1 MYTSILTLNCHVKP
15 EASALVTIVL
25 DGISQQ
31 FNLLPTINW
40 VPSTIL
46 QGSREIFINLP
57 VLLDTEEYLQQNI
70 PVSFHSSSEQD
81 RQIFLSTENR
91 DGLAEEKSDLHIRC
105 VNYEFE
111 IKAEHTDI
119 LICGYNCSHGS
130 FNIST
135 QPVWNTPDWQPY
147 DISGH
152 IGDSPLYSGP
162 GSLQILN
169 GQTVR
174 FQGTLTI
181 QLKPLA
187 P

>member
-1 MYTSILTLNCHVKP
+1 MNTSILTLNCHVKP
-15 EASALVTIVL
+15 KASALVTIVL

-40 VPSTIL
+40 VPSSST
-46 QGSREIFINLP
+46 QGSHEILINLP
-57 VLLDTEEYLQQNI
+57 VASDTLEGKD
-70 PVSFHSSSEQD
+70 FD
-81 RQIFLSTENR
+81 
-91 DGLAEEKSDLHIRC
+91 
-105 VNYEFE
+105 FE

-119 LICGYNCSHGS
+119 LILGYTCTLGF

-135 QPVWNTPDWQPY
+135 QPVWDTPDWQPY

-152 IGDSPLYSGP
+152 TGDNPVYKGP

-174 FQGTLTI
+174 FTGTLKI
-181 QLKPLA
+181 
-187 P
+187 

>member
-15 EASALVTIVL
+15 DTSALVTIVL
-25 DGISQQ
+25 DSTSQQ
-31 FNLLPTINW
+31 FSLVPTINW
-40 VPSTIL
+40 VPSSST
-46 QGSREIFINLP
+46 QDSREILINLP
-57 VLLDTEEYLQQNI
+57 VSSNI
-70 PVSFHSSSEQD
+70 FEIKD
-81 RQIFLSTENR
+81 F
-91 DGLAEEKSDLHIRC
+91 D
-105 VNYEFE
+105 FE

-135 QPVWNTPDWQPY
+135 QPVWDAPAWQPY

-152 IGDSPLYSGP
+152 TGDSPPYSGP

-174 FQGTLTI
+174 FTGTLTI
-181 QLKPLA
+181 QLNPLA

>member
-15 EASALVTIVL
+15 DTGALVTVVV

-40 VPSTIL
+40 VPSSSM
-46 QGSREIFINLP
+46 QDSREILINLSATSLNE
-57 VLLDTEEYLQQNI
+57 VKEFD
-70 PVSFHSSSEQD
+70 
-81 RQIFLSTENR
+81 
-91 DGLAEEKSDLHIRC
+91 
-105 VNYEFE
+105 FE
-111 IKAEHTDI
+111 IKSEHSDV
-119 LICGYNCSHGS
+119 LIGGYTCTLGM

-135 QPVWNTPDWQPY
+135 QPAWDTPDWQPY

-152 IGDSPLYSGP
+152 IGDNPMYPGP

-174 FQGTLTI
+174 FKGTLTMW
-181 QLKPLA
+181 QQKSSLT
-187 P
+187 

>member
-15 EASALVTIVL
+15 DTGALVTVVV

-40 VPSTIL
+40 VPSSSM
-46 QGSREIFINLP
+46 QDSREILINLP
-57 VLLDTEEYLQQNI
+57 ATSLDE
-70 PVSFHSSSEQD
+70 VKDFD
-81 RQIFLSTENR
+81 
-91 DGLAEEKSDLHIRC
+91 
-105 VNYEFE
+105 FE
-111 IKAEHTDI
+111 IKSEHNDI
-119 LICGYNCSHGS
+119 LIGGYTCTLGM

-135 QPVWNTPDWQPY
+135 QPVWDTLNWQPY

-152 IGDSPLYSGP
+152 IGDSPVYTGP

-174 FQGTLTI
+174 FKGTLTI
-181 QLKPLA
+181 S
-187 P
+187 

>member
-15 EASALVTIVL
+15 DTSALVTIVL

-40 VPSTIL
+40 VPSSSK
-46 QGSREIFINLP
+46 QDSREILINLP
-57 VLLDTEEYLQQNI
+57 IESNT
-70 PVSFHSSSEQD
+70 SEVKD
-81 RQIFLSTENR
+81 F
-91 DGLAEEKSDLHIRC
+91 D
-105 VNYEFE
+105 FE

-119 LICGYNCSHGS
+119 LICGYTCTLGS

-135 QPVWNTPDWQPY
+135 QPVWDAPGWQPY

-152 IGDSPLYSGP
+152 TGDSPSYSGP

-174 FQGTLTI
+174 FTGTLTI
-181 QLKPLA
+181 QLNPPA

>member
-15 EASALVTIVL
+15 DTGALVTVVL

-40 VPSTIL
+40 VPSSSKQDSHEIL
-46 QGSREIFINLP
+46 INLA
-57 VLLDTEEYLQQNI
+57 VLSNT
-70 PVSFHSSSEQD
+70 SEVKNFD
-81 RQIFLSTENR
+81 
-91 DGLAEEKSDLHIRC
+91 
-105 VNYEFE
+105 FE

-119 LICGYNCSHGS
+119 LICGYTCTLGS

-135 QPVWNTPDWQPY
+135 QPVWDTPSWQPY

-152 IGDSPLYSGP
+152 GGRQALAGP

-169 GQTVR
+169 GQTVQ
-174 FQGTLTI
+174 FTGTLTI
-181 QLKPLA
+181 QQSPLS
-187 P
+187 

>member
-40 VPSTIL
+40 VPSSST
-46 QGSREIFINLP
+46 QDSREIVINLP
-57 VLLDTEEYLQQNI
+57 VASNI
-70 PVSFHSSSEQD
+70 P
-81 RQIFLSTENR
+81 
-91 DGLAEEKSDLHIRC
+91 K
-105 VNYEFE
+105 VNDFDFE

-119 LICGYNCSHGS
+119 LIGGYTCTLGN

-135 QPVWNTPDWQPY
+135 QPVWDTPSWQPY

-152 IGDSPLYSGP
+152 SGDNPSYSGP

-174 FQGTLTI
+174 FTGTLTI
-181 QLKPLA
+181 QLNPPA

>member
-15 EASALVTIVL
+15 DTGALVTVVI

-40 VPSTIL
+40 VPSSSM
-46 QGSREIFINLP
+46 QNSREILINLP
-57 VLLDTEEYLQQNI
+57 V
-70 PVSFHSSSEQD
+70 VSLNGIKDFD
-81 RQIFLSTENR
+81 
-91 DGLAEEKSDLHIRC
+91 
-105 VNYEFE
+105 FE
-111 IKAEHTDI
+111 IKSEHSDI
-119 LICGYNCSHGS
+119 LIGGYTCTLGS

-135 QPVWNTPDWQPY
+135 QPVWDNLNWQPY

-152 IGDSPLYSGP
+152 IGDSPAFSGP

-174 FQGTLTI
+174 FKGTLTMW
-181 QLKPLA
+181 QQKSSSS
-187 P
+187 

>member
-15 EASALVTIVL
+15 DTGALVTVVI

-40 VPSTIL
+40 VPSSSM
-46 QGSREIFINLP
+46 QDSREILINLP
-57 VLLDTEEYLQQNI
+57 VGSLDEI
-70 PVSFHSSSEQD
+70 KDFD
-81 RQIFLSTENR
+81 
-91 DGLAEEKSDLHIRC
+91 
-105 VNYEFE
+105 FE
-111 IKAEHTDI
+111 IKSEYSDI
-119 LICGYNCSHGS
+119 LIGGYTCTLGS

-135 QPVWNTPDWQPY
+135 QPVWDALDWQPY

-152 IGDSPLYSGP
+152 IGDTPVYPGP

-174 FQGTLTI
+174 FKGTLTM
-181 QLKPLA
+181 
-187 P
+187 

>member
-15 EASALVTIVL
+15 DTSALVTIVL

-40 VPSTIL
+40 VPSSST
-46 QGSREIFINLP
+46 QDSREILINLP
-57 VLLDTEEYLQQNI
+57 VESNT
-70 PVSFHSSSEQD
+70 SEVKD
-81 RQIFLSTENR
+81 F
-91 DGLAEEKSDLHIRC
+91 D
-105 VNYEFE
+105 FE

-119 LICGYNCSHGS
+119 LIGGYTCTLGN

-135 QPVWNTPDWQPY
+135 QPVWNVPDWQPY

-152 IGDSPLYSGP
+152 TGDSPSYSGP

-174 FQGTLTI
+174 FTGTLTI
-181 QLKPLA
+181 QLNPPA

>member
-1 MYTSILTLNCHVKP
+1 MYTSIMTLNCHVKP

-40 VPSTIL
+40 VPSSST
-46 QGSREIFINLP
+46 QDSREILINLP
-57 VLLDTEEYLQQNI
+57 VSGDTSQ
-70 PVSFHSSSEQD
+70 VKDFD
-81 RQIFLSTENR
+81 
-91 DGLAEEKSDLHIRC
+91 
-105 VNYEFE
+105 FE

-119 LICGYNCSHGS
+119 LILGYACTLGN
-130 FNIST
+130 FNITT
-135 QPVWNTPDWQPY
+135 QPVWDTPDWQPY

-152 IGDSPLYSGP
+152 IGDSPSYSGP

-174 FQGTLTI
+174 FKGTLTI
-181 QLKPLA
+181 QRVRI
-187 P
+187 

>member
-1 MYTSILTLNCHVKP
+1 MYTSILKLNCHVKP
-15 EASALVTIVL
+15 DTSAIVTIVI

-31 FNLLPTINW
+31 FDLLPTINW
-40 VPSTIL
+40 VPSSST
-46 QGSREIFINLP
+46 QDSREILINLP
-57 VLLDTEEYLQQNI
+57 VTSNTVLLATVASNTLDFE
-70 PVSFHSSSEQD
+70 SEVKD
-81 RQIFLSTENR
+81 F
-91 DGLAEEKSDLHIRC
+91 D
-105 VNYEFE
+105 FE

-130 FNIST
+130 FDIST
-135 QPVWNTPDWQPY
+135 QPVWDAPAWQPY

-152 IGDSPLYSGP
+152 TGDSPSYSGP

-174 FQGTLTI
+174 FTGTLTI
-181 QLKPLA
+181 QLNPPA